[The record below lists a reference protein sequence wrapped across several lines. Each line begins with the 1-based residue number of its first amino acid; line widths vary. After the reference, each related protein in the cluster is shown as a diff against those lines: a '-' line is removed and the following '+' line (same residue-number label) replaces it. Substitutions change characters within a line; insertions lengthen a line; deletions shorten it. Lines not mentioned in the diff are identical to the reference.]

1 MFVFTI
7 KGIWKTNWSSVSW
20 KDLMPRTS
28 DASSWPHNMFLKWY
42 PLKKSSGH
50 TFGLSLGNGETW
62 EVSPGWWW
70 IRVPK
75 SVRRYDSGTTGRGV
89 TSILKIWEI
98 TYNNVLQRWCFFKK
112 LTFLYSWWSKDNVR
126 KTIYMMTIRMMIKM
140 IFRMIFRMMK
150 NDTNK
155 DSVYW
160 NFYLTSQWS
169 DVKAW
174 LTA

>member
-1 MFVFTI
+1 MTVALQNSFSAQFVCWWTI
-7 KGIWKTNWSSVSW
+7 KAMTWALHWHKYNAIVWDCKLLGQLNSNLTMLNW
-20 KDLMPRTS
+20 
-28 DASSWPHNMFLKWY
+28 
-42 PLKKSSGH
+42 
-50 TFGLSLGNGETW
+50 
-62 EVSPGWWW
+62 WWW

-169 DVKAW
+169 YVKAW

>member
-1 MFVFTI
+1 M
-7 KGIWKTNWSSVSW
+7 SVLSRCGDPSLTTLISRW
-20 KDLMPRTS
+20 RDDEEDEALSGPGHRNPGLYLPRGGS
-28 DASSWPHNMFLKWY
+28 
-42 PLKKSSGH
+42 KKS
-50 TFGLSLGNGETW
+50 
-62 EVSPGWWW
+62 WWW

-140 IFRMIFRMMK
+140 IFRMMK
-150 NDTNK
+150 NDTIK
-155 DSVYW
+155 DYVYW
-160 NFYLTSQWS
+160 NFNLTSQWWY
-169 DVKAW
+169 VKDW